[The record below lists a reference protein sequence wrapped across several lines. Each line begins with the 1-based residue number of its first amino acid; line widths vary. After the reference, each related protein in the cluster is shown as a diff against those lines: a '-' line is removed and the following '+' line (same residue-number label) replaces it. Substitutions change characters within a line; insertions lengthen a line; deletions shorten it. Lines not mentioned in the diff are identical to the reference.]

1 MNKVIFI
8 GKDNKYKYVEVAD
21 FSNVT
26 LKIQDGTLV
35 LVEQHEKKKPVD
47 LLELP
52 SSKKTVETLR
62 NQLKNS
68 FLS

>member
-8 GKDNKYKYVEVAD
+8 GKDNKYKCVEVAD

-52 SSKKTVETLR
+52 SGKKTVETLR